1 MIGYVALLP
10 QDSEKQNAKQGNNAK
25 AHFDCY
31 HGVNDMTLLAACL
44 DALYEGNTSATNT
57 VNDVDRA
64 LEVLHSSIFS
74 TKQKPDIDAKSG
86 LTRRAFVKRSTS
98 KQRQRQKHLCIAVVA
113 ATNPSPETSGGGQEE
128 LPASGIL
135 DTLYREILDC
145 FDSEKSD
152 TKSIVQWGDLPEWVV
167 ETTKCVFT
175 EVFKAH
181 AANNNENKNNN
192 LSKDE
197 QLQLKNDTDDEN
209 HAVLNTS
216 ACDNNNNNNN
226 NNNKNIISS
235 ANNDDDEV
243 AAAAATDITYSY
255 IFNVIATLICLDTM
269 GVRNVSCSPLPMMVD
284 ISSTTMSESLPSLC
298 TTNYVGAL
306 VDLQK
311 GMTVDPSVTKRFD
324 FDDKVTTTPQQAD
337 SMLFLS
343 TAIGISMLRVLTG
356 AASNKSS
363 QRSRIITPMVLQKRG
378 CGVDENDATLKVS
391 IVVGGPTI
399 EDTECGSSSS
409 ESGITNPGVNNNNDS
424 SSMRM
429 MIREQHSLFRSDHV
443 AHLETNLDDISGENL
458 AFAIELLLTHGAID
472 AWATPIV
479 MKKGRPA
486 HTLHCLCKDDVNN
499 HNNGNDNGNDNDN
512 MALNVLLELI
522 FVHTSTLGVRI
533 YRRIPRAKLDR
544 SMVTVTTPFTNTS
557 RKGKVDVKI
566 SRFKNGL
573 VVRKKAEFDHC
584 KEIAI
589 ENSVGIKVVADEAIK
604 AYDNMS
610 NCSGNST

>member
-1 MIGYVALLP
+1 MIGYVALFP
-10 QDSEKQNAKQGNNAK
+10 QDSEKQHAKQANNAK
-25 AHFDCY
+25 AHFDCS
-31 HGVNDMTLLAACL
+31 HGVNDTTLLAACL
-44 DALYEGNTSATNT
+44 DALYEGNTTTNT

-74 TKQKPDIDAKSG
+74 AKHKRDDDAKSV
-86 LTRRAFVKRSTS
+86 LTRRTFVKKLTS
-98 KQRQRQKHLCIAVVA
+98 KQREKQKHLCISVVVVAA
-113 ATNPSPETSGGGQEE
+113 ATNPSPETGGGGGQEE
-128 LPASGIL
+128 PGPGTSSDRLPASGVL
-135 DTLYREILDC
+135 NMLYREILDC
-145 FDSEKSD
+145 FDSEKND
-152 TKSIVQWGDLPEWVV
+152 PKSIMQWEDLPEWVV

-181 AANNNENKNNN
+181 AANNNKNNN
-192 LSKDE
+192 LPMDE
-197 QLQLKNDTDDEN
+197 QLQIKNDNDDEN
-209 HAVLNTS
+209 HAVFDTS
-216 ACDNNNNNNN
+216 TCDNNNNNN
-226 NNNKNIISS
+226 KNSGLLSDQSIISP
-235 ANNDDDEV
+235 
-243 AAAAATDITYSY
+243 AAAAAAADITYSY
-255 IFNVIATLICLDTM
+255 IFNVIATLICLDSM
-269 GVRNVSCSPLPMMVD
+269 GIRNVSCSPLPMMVD
-284 ISSTTMSESLPSLC
+284 SSSTTTSESLPSLC
-298 TTNYVGAL
+298 TTNYIDAL
-306 VDLQK
+306 ADLQK
-311 GMTVDPSVTKRFD
+311 GMAINPSVTKYFD
-324 FDDKVTTTPQQAD
+324 FDNEVATTPQQAD

-356 AASNKSS
+356 AASSKSS
-363 QRSRIITPMVLQKRG
+363 QRSRIITPMFLQKRG
-378 CGVDENDATLKVS
+378 CGIDESDATLKVL
-391 IVVGGPTI
+391 IVVGDPTI
-399 EDTECGSSSS
+399 EDTECGSS
-409 ESGITNPGVNNNNDS
+409 ESGIANPGVNNNS
-424 SSMRM
+424 SSMM

-499 HNNGNDNGNDNDN
+499 HNNSNDNGN
-512 MALNVLLELI
+512 MALNILLELI

-589 ENSVGIKVVADEAIK
+589 EKGVGIKVVADEAIK
-604 AYDNMS
+604 AYDNRS
-610 NCSGNST
+610 NSNSSNNT